1 MYELSAPPYNPYAVN
16 DTRSLSPE
24 QRRREQLR
32 ASALREGKL
41 VEVVTV
47 CPETGRKT
55 REYVGAKSAWMDQY
69 KSPGRL
75 MIRINK
81 DPAPSPFRMANGGRS
96 K

>member
-1 MYELSAPPYNPYAVN
+1 MFDISPPPYMPTLN
-16 DTRSLSPE
+16 DTRPLTPE

-32 ASALREGKL
+32 DGALREGKL

-81 DPAPSPFRMANGGRS
+81 DPKPSPFRMANGGRV
-96 K
+96 